1 MKCKFCNEELQEG
14 YKFCTN
20 CGMPIAEEENDR
32 DIPEYFEVVED
43 QKEKSK
49 YDFSEFL
56 GDYKREEEKQ
66 REESKS
72 KRPVFEK
79 DFTDSLNAKDINR
92 ESENFNDLEDTKKR
106 RLFERTEYNLFED
119 INKNKS
125 ANSYDDNESSGFFT
139 QYKKPKKKRE
149 KTTKKINREENS
161 EVNRNFYVE
170 EEYVPEGYI
179 SKEELKRVRKKDRN
193 RSIFHIV
200 FNIFIVVI
208 AGVISYF
215 AGPSIQRFLGETM
228 GIFLHIPEKFFLL
241 MLYLAILFLLIPFF
255 KCKGKAKVILLILS
269 ILISWT
275 LIGWIVLMI
284 VASLS
289 NRKWDK
295 KVKNIAI

>member
-1 MKCKFCNEELQEG
+1 MKCKFCGEELQEG

-56 GDYKREEEKQ
+56 GDYKREEERQ
-66 REESKS
+66 RDEIKS

-79 DFTDSLNAKDINR
+79 DFTDSLNKNDIKSHVEDN
-92 ESENFNDLEDTKKR
+92 LEDTKKR

-125 ANSYDDNESSGFFT
+125 ESFYDDNESSGFFT

-161 EVNRNFYVE
+161 EVNRNFYME
-170 EEYVPEGYI
+170 GEYVPEGYI

-200 FNIFIVVI
+200 FNIFIAVI
-208 AGVISYF
+208 AGAFSYF
-215 AGPSIQRFLGETM
+215 EGPSIQSFLGETM

-275 LIGWIVLMI
+275 LIGWIILMI

>member
-1 MKCKFCNEELQEG
+1 MKCKFCGEELQEG

-56 GDYKREEEKQ
+56 GDYKREEERQ
-66 REESKS
+66 REEIKS

-79 DFTDSLNAKDINR
+79 DFTDSLNKNDIKSHVEDN
-92 ESENFNDLEDTKKR
+92 LEDTKKR

-125 ANSYDDNESSGFFT
+125 ESLYDDNESSGFFT

-161 EVNRNFYVE
+161 EVNRNFYME
-170 EEYVPEGYI
+170 GEYVPEGYI

-200 FNIFIVVI
+200 FNIFIAVI
-208 AGVISYF
+208 AGAFSYF
-215 AGPSIQRFLGETM
+215 EGPSIQSFLGETM

>member
-1 MKCKFCNEELQEG
+1 MKCKFCGEELQEG

-56 GDYKREEEKQ
+56 GDYKREEERQ
-66 REESKS
+66 REEIKS

-79 DFTDSLNAKDINR
+79 DFTDSLNKNDIKSHVEDN
-92 ESENFNDLEDTKKR
+92 LEDTKKR

-125 ANSYDDNESSGFFT
+125 ESFYDDNESSGFFT

-161 EVNRNFYVE
+161 EVNRNFYME
-170 EEYVPEGYI
+170 GEYVPEGYI

-193 RSIFHIV
+193 RSIYHIV
-200 FNIFIVVI
+200 FNIFIAVI
-208 AGVISYF
+208 AGAFSYF
-215 AGPSIQRFLGETM
+215 EGPSIQSFLGETM

-269 ILISWT
+269 ILLSWT
-275 LIGWIVLMI
+275 LIGWIILMI